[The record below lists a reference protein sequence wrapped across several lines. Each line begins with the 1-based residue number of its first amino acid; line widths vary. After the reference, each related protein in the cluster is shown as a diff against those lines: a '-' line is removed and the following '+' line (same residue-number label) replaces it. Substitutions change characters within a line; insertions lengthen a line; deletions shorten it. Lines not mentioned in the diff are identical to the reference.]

1 MKYIYEQ
8 LSIIILRNSIRGTRF
23 KIVNSILLGK
33 GSNHDPDCYRENLI
47 KIDNN
52 DNTSSSKTIEDRS
65 CKLGNSS
72 LFHIFRWKSKKCQ
85 FLGFAFR

>member
-8 LSIIILRNSIRGTRF
+8 LPIMILRNSIRGTRVE
-23 KIVNSILLGK
+23 IANSILLGK
-33 GSNHDPDCYRENLI
+33 DSNHDPDCYRENLI

-65 CKLGNSS
+65 YKLGNSS
-72 LFHIFRWKSKKCQ
+72 LFHIFRWKSKKCSVSGVR
-85 FLGFAFR
+85 F